1 MSSEGETPSNVER
14 QRSGKNEE
22 KTRIICA
29 DMGKWCKTRDPI
41 ARVDFSKEESKKTFM
56 HENLKTD
63 QNEIEPTHKYHG
75 ETDLEGYTAF
85 TAKESNSKIS
95 NM

>member
-29 DMGKWCKTRDPI
+29 DMGK
-41 ARVDFSKEESKKTFM
+41 
-56 HENLKTD
+56 
-63 QNEIEPTHKYHG
+63 
-75 ETDLEGYTAF
+75 
-85 TAKESNSKIS
+85 
-95 NM
+95 